1 MSVPILR
8 MIAWE
13 VTRNCNLDCVHC
25 RAAAGRGPYEN
36 ELSTEE
42 CFHLLDDI
50 VSFSR
55 PVIILTGGEPLLRPD
70 IFKIAQ
76 YAADR
81 GLRTVM
87 AVNGTLLTE
96 EIARKILDVGI
107 KRISISIDG
116 AEAPGHDSF
125 RGVEGAF
132 RGALSG
138 IEAAKEAGLEFQLNT
153 TVTKRNIAELPALL
167 NLSVKL
173 GAAAHHIF
181 LLVPTGRGEELKE
194 EEISPLVYEETLNWF
209 SLQEGRMPIKVT
221 CAPHYYRILRQK
233 GMNKGKQQVAG
244 EKGEAAPHMSI
255 SGGCLGGKSFCFISH
270 TGQLQPCGY
279 LELNCGN
286 VRKEGFEKA
295 WKESEIFNRLRDIDN
310 LKGKCGRCEFRKICG
325 GCRARAY
332 VMTGDYLE
340 EEPYCVYE
348 PEHK

>member
-1 MSVPILR
+1 MNDELR

-13 VTRNCNLDCVHC
+13 VTRNCNLDCIHC

-42 CFHLLDDI
+42 CFRLLDDI
-50 VSFSR
+50 ASFSH

-70 IFKIAQ
+70 IFEIAQ

-116 AEAPGHDSF
+116 ADALSHDSF
-125 RGVEGAF
+125 RGVKGAF
-132 RGALSG
+132 RKSLSG
-138 IEAAKEAGLEFQLNT
+138 IEFAKRVGLEFQLNT
-153 TVTKRNIAELPALL
+153 TVTRKNLSELPDIL
-167 NLSVKL
+167 NLSTEL

-181 LLVPTGRGEELKE
+181 LLVPTGRGKQLKK
-194 EEISPLVYEETLNWF
+194 EEISPRAYEETLVWL
-209 SLQEGRMPIKVT
+209 SRQEGRIPIKVT

-233 GMNKGKQQVAG
+233 RVPERKETAG
-244 EKGEAAPHMSI
+244 EGGKPVHPMSV

-286 VRKEGFEKA
+286 IRREGFEKA
-295 WKESEIFNRLRDIDN
+295 WKGAEVFNRLRDAGN
-310 LKGKCGRCEFRKICG
+310 LRGKCGRCEFKKICG

-332 VMTGDYLE
+332 VRTGDYLD

-348 PEHK
+348 PKQTS